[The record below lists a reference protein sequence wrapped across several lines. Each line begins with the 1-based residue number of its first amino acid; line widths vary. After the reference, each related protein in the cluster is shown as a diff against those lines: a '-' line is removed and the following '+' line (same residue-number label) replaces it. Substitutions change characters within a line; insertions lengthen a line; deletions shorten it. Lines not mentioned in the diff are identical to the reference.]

1 MGVKKARFY
10 DKNLS
15 LPQSQCQNLSGE
27 LRDIGHGDQAV
38 ILVSLEDGFLKVSH
52 VLIVMLLHMKLSVYI
67 SVFLCSRR
75 QKHHE
80 KCQKFTS

>member
-27 LRDIGHGDQAV
+27 LRDAGHGDQAA

-52 VLIVMLLHMKLSVYI
+52 VLIVMLLHMELSLYI
-67 SVFLCSRR
+67 SVFFVL
-75 QKHHE
+75 KKTE
-80 KCQKFTS
+80 AP